1 MAEANAAKKS
11 KNPFKAIAKF
21 FRESKSEMKKVVW
34 PNRKQLTKNTLVV
47 LAAVLIIGILIWV
60 LDLVFQF
67 GIFQFI
73 STGAPVETIPPVAQ

>member
-11 KNPFKAIAKF
+11 KNPFKAIAKY

-34 PNRKQLTKNTLVV
+34 PSRKQVVNNTIVV
-47 LAAVLIIGILIWV
+47 IAAVLIIGIIIWI
-60 LDLVFQF
+60 LDAIFQF

-73 STGAPVETIPPVAQ
+73 K

>member
-1 MAEANAAKKS
+1 MAENAAKS
-11 KNPFKAIAKF
+11 KNPFKAIVKF

-34 PNRKQLTKNTLVV
+34 PSRKQVAKNTAVV
-47 LAAVLIIGILIWV
+47 VAAVLIVGIIIWV

-73 STGAPVETIPPVAQ
+73 SK